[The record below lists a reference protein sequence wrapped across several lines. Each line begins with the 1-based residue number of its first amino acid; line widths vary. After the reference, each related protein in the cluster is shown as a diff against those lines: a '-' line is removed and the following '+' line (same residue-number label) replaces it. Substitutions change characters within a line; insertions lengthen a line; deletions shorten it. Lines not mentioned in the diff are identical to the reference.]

1 MREKFLAEMER
12 VVPWKEFYALIA
24 PFCPKAGKRRP
35 PVGLERMIRIRFPQ
49 NSFHSVR
56 IAAEETLCGKET
68 AGWGFCPFFSIF
80 QIQFTP

>member
-56 IAAEETLCGKET
+56 IAAEEAPYSQGPT
-68 AGWGFCPFFSIF
+68 AGRWICSYSEIS
-80 QIQFTP
+80 